1 MSQPFTLL
9 STRPLDAAS
18 MAAMQQAGVSVDVA
32 ECIRTI
38 AVQDASLTQQVQ
50 ALAAQQRLV
59 IFTSMNAVEAV
70 APMLQ
75 GLQPVWQIAC
85 IGQTTLQLVQQH
97 FANSKVV
104 ATGSDALDLAKQ
116 IVALPAKDGAV
127 FFCSNIRRHELPDY
141 LQQHGV
147 PLQEL
152 VVYHTHEVPLHMN
165 KPYDAVLF
173 FSPSAVRSFFAVNS
187 VPHTTALFAIGSTT
201 AQALQTAGYSNI
213 VVANAAGKEAMIE
226 TFLNWYA
233 ASQKPVE

>member
-1 MSQPFTLL
+1 MSHPFTLL

-18 MAAMQQAGVSVDVA
+18 VAALQQAGVSVDVV
-32 ECIRTI
+32 ECIHTT
-38 AVQDASLTQQVQ
+38 AVQDAALTNQVL
-50 ALAAQQRLV
+50 ALAARQQLV

-70 APMLQ
+70 AVMLQ
-75 GLQPVWQIAC
+75 QHQPVWQIAC

-97 FANSKVV
+97 FTNSTVV
-104 ATGSDALDLAKQ
+104 ATGSDALDLAKH

-152 VVYHTHEVPLHMN
+152 VVYHTHEIPVQMN
-165 KPYDAVLF
+165 KLYDAVLF
-173 FSPSAVRSFFAVNS
+173 FSPSAVRSFFAVNT

-226 TFLNWYA
+226 TFLNWYT

>member
-18 MAAMQQAGVSVDVA
+18 IAAVQQAGVAVDVV
-32 ECIRTI
+32 EYIRTI
-38 AVQDASLTQQVQ
+38 AVQDEALTQQVQ

-70 APMLQ
+70 ADMLQ
-75 GLQPVWQIAC
+75 GQQPEWQIAC

-97 FANSKVV
+97 FTKSTVV
-104 ATGSDALDLAKQ
+104 ATAGYGLDLAKA
-116 IVALPAKDGAV
+116 VVSLHPKDGAV
-127 FFCSNIRRHELPDY
+127 FFCGNIRRPELPDY
-141 LQQHGV
+141 LQQHEV

-152 VVYHTHEVPLHMN
+152 VVYHTHEIPVAVN
-165 KPYDAVLF
+165 QPYDAVLF

-187 VPHTTALFAIGSTT
+187 VPHTTTLFAIGSTT
-201 AQALQTAGYSNI
+201 AQALQDAGYSNI
-213 VVANAAGKEAMIE
+213 VVANVACKEAMIE

>member
-1 MSQPFTLL
+1 MSQPFALL

-18 MAAMQQAGVSVDVA
+18 VAALQQAGVSVDVV
-32 ECIRTI
+32 ECIHTS
-38 AVQDASLTQQVQ
+38 AVQDAALTKQVL

-201 AQALQTAGYSNI
+201 ANALQDAGYSNI
-213 VVANAAGKEAMIE
+213 VVANVAGKEAMIE
-226 TFLNWYA
+226 TFLNRYA